1 MKYIIFDGSDINKI
15 KNYKFISLKD
25 IEYIKIKIYEF
36 LKNNFRIFLQEINY
50 IEVHD
55 NISSF
60 YMYIHINVISK
71 KVYILNFNYQGE
83 ILEIKSIEKIN
94 RCKIDDLCELEPF
107 PICLNNN
114 YSIRIKGFSN
124 IILNDNE
131 LNIYKPLKIKTYLDK
146 YDFNTPLYYKNKI
159 HFDSENDCYI
169 RFPFYDKKDK
179 FAIVLNRYSD
189 GLNLCAA
196 FVNIKDNIIEE
207 GEVIHYKNAIAIEKI
222 DEEYIKIFIS
232 YNDEIIE
239 YIYPEKKE
247 DTSGW
252 YFINIKEEFKKI

>member
-83 ILEIKSIEKIN
+83 L
-94 RCKIDDLCELEPF
+94 
-107 PICLNNN
+107 
-114 YSIRIKGFSN
+114 
-124 IILNDNE
+124 
-131 LNIYKPLKIKTYLDK
+131 
-146 YDFNTPLYYKNKI
+146 FNTSI
-159 HFDSENDCYI
+159 D
-169 RFPFYDKKDK
+169 PFMQAVGNVLHLFTSTK
-179 FAIVLNRYSD
+179 FV
-189 GLNLCAA
+189 
-196 FVNIKDNIIEE
+196 F
-207 GEVIHYKNAIAIEKI
+207 
-222 DEEYIKIFIS
+222 
-232 YNDEIIE
+232 
-239 YIYPEKKE
+239 
-247 DTSGW
+247 
-252 YFINIKEEFKKI
+252 